1 MGRFNSLCATI
12 VIFIICVTFIHFTEY
27 KEEATREF
35 NEHNLDVSVNYA
47 VDAAVEEMVK
57 QSTDLK
63 LDYADFE
70 YSAVNPEIALQ
81 IYCEV
86 LLQNLGYAVTD
97 ENIQMIK
104 TNNTPCFIVACYDG
118 YYVGKPTRIN
128 DVGARDLLFSE
139 KKPYSYVVGDTF
151 YSLNLG
157 GIDCKQ
163 IKNGVVS
170 KVNCPLTR
178 EDCWMEI
185 NRQITEDFMKA
196 VEEESLAQTGL
207 KHEIIIP
214 GGLTN
219 VAITNAVKSPS
230 VLAYLNNIR
239 LGPGKPIE
247 SFAIGGAKLTH
258 TDFIGAYVRDGQKYY
273 CPTRLKPPGVTF
285 IKIYEN
291 AELAAQDGYF
301 ADIRYFE

>member
-1 MGRFNSLCATI
+1 MSI
-12 VIFIICVTFIHFTEY
+12 
-27 KEEATREF
+27 
-35 NEHNLDVSVNYA
+35 NYA

-86 LLQNLGYAVTD
+86 LLQNLGYTVTD

-118 YYVGKPTRIN
+118 YYVAKPMKIN
-128 DVGARDLLFSE
+128 DAGARDLLFSE
-139 KKPYSYVVGDTF
+139 KKPYSYYDGDIL

-157 GIDCKQ
+157 GIDCKK
-163 IKNGVVS
+163 ISNGVVT
-170 KVNCPLTR
+170 KVSCPVTR
-178 EDCWMEI
+178 EECWEII

-196 VEEESLAQTGL
+196 VEEESIAQTGL

-214 GGLTN
+214 GKLSN
-219 VAITNAVKSPS
+219 VYHTNAVKTPS
-230 VLAYLNNIR
+230 VLAYVNNIWINA
-239 LGPGKPIE
+239 GDSIE
-247 SFAIGGAKLTH
+247 SFAIGGAKLIH
-258 TDFIGAYVRDGQKYY
+258 TDFMGAYIRDGSKYY
-273 CPTRLKPPGVTF
+273 CPTRLKPDDVTF
-285 IKIYEN
+285 IKIYETP
-291 AELAAQDGYF
+291 ELAAKDGYY
-301 ADIRYFE
+301 ADIRNFE

>member
-1 MGRFNSLCATI
+1 M
-12 VIFIICVTFIHFTEY
+12 
-27 KEEATREF
+27 EATREF

-47 VDAAVEEMVK
+47 VDAAVEEMIQ

-104 TNNTPCFIVACYDG
+104 TSNTPCFIVACYDG
-118 YYVGKPTRIN
+118 YYVAKPTKIN
-128 DVGARDLLFSE
+128 NAGARDLLFSE
-139 KKPYSYVVGDTF
+139 KKPYSYYDGDTL

-157 GIDCKQ
+157 GIDCKKIQ
-163 IKNGVVS
+163 NGYVT

-178 EDCWMEI
+178 EECWEI
-185 NRQITEDFMKA
+185 ANRQITEDFMKA
-196 VEEESLAQTGL
+196 VAEESLAQTGL
-207 KHEIIIP
+207 KHEIILP

-219 VAITNAVKSPS
+219 VAITNPIKSPS
-230 VLAYLNNIR
+230 VLAYVNNLWI
-239 LGPGKPIE
+239 GPGDPIE
-247 SFAIGGAKLTH
+247 SFAVGGAKLTH
-258 TDFIGAYVRDGQKYY
+258 TDFMGAYIRDGQKYY

-285 IKIYEN
+285 IKIYETP
-291 AELAAQDGYF
+291 ELAAQDGYY
-301 ADIRYFE
+301 ADIRNFE